1 MSFSIED
8 LKTPV
13 ILDYSEEPD
22 TLISNGNFDEV
33 NIKDPKSFIAKSE
46 DVKKKVTFSL
56 FEWFGPL
63 NITLLRMSRRSNF
76 ETANTNELLMFARLF
91 PDAQREMN
99 IISANSLFHDE
110 HFKTYSYEEI
120 KRIASQYPKLPSIYS
135 EGEKRVFGFYS
146 FDLDPAEER
155 VFLILGIKYEE

>member
-13 ILDYSEEPD
+13 ILDYSEEPEK
-22 TLISNGNFDEV
+22 LILNGNFDEV
-33 NIKDPKSFIAKSE
+33 NIKDPESFIAKSE

-99 IISANSLFHDE
+99 IISANSLFYDE

-120 KRIASQYPKLPSIYS
+120 KRIASQRPKLPSIYS
-135 EGEKRVFGFYS
+135 EGGKRVFGFHS